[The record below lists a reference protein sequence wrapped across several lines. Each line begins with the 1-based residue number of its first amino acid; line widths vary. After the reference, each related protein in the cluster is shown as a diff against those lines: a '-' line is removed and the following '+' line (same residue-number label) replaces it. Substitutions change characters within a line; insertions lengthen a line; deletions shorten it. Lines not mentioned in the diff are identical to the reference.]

1 MNADP
6 LLPIAPARVKALVL
20 PVGRIRRS
28 RFLCFLER
36 LAAEHVVHL
45 RDISPDNRPN
55 RNMFSPLAFPDG
67 AIFYEFATHF
77 PHAAHLGLYPFDL
90 YREPMAIIAIA
101 DGSEMDSP
109 VLSERQSGGGRTTAE
124 RNIRSLYQELEELR
138 DQYPKVLVHQL
149 VVFDHV
155 EHQDEPIPIPEGI
168 VTVPPIQDCKR
179 TTMRTVM
186 CDISAVLLAE
196 MTMLAK
202 SFEAVPYVESP
213 GQTSTMRQNGMSW
226 NGGDTMR
233 RNSQISAP
241 TARSSSASA
250 SNRMSMPVLSK
261 SSGGGFG
268 SNSSTPARPST
279 PVGSALPTTAESEF
293 GSDPPTP
300 EQNARTSRSG
310 GGASDNSRSVSQDRV
325 SVQGFGWGGFNE
337 RWRSK
342 GKGRITI
349 VTGSLYLMA
358 GRWPDALKELIEGAT
373 VARSIND
380 HIWQGKALEMIVV
393 CLIMLGWAGVQFQV
407 PTICLPPPGEK
418 PSAHAATAAAMAAIE
433 AEKNADP
440 NQPKCWRS
448 LQSIL
453 PELVERIVG
462 LYSRISSEHLPPLP
476 LAEAI
481 IRLCKTTAALHIC
494 DGRLTVKTIELL
506 VTGKAPDKALTSS
519 PRLTVTPPRTQIMT
533 LLFKAFPSSQAELI
547 STVDRVVILTGIASV
562 LGVLGYQR
570 KKALAMRELVSVLV
584 GGLVEARTR
593 GAAEVGIHPAAG
605 LAALNGANGQTNG
618 AAALELEE
626 GDIEQGMDAF
636 LGLLLR
642 TYGVVGFD
650 MAAMISPGTEPSRD
664 DSDAAVVARIQKQAS
679 ARFYGI
685 SSMKLNILRACI
697 NFSEALPDFSG
708 VLRYSSD
715 LLRTAGSGLA
725 PGPRK
730 EDAAPII
737 SREEQ
742 VRLMTNILKT
752 SSLAE
757 RLGMGEIAAEFWD
770 EFLLR
775 GVKLEPLAPAR
786 APTEHKKSELVGAST
801 ARSSQDLDP
810 LIHNPFMKVP
820 DKAGADQGLV
830 AGESVMFK
838 LTLQNPYDL
847 EIELERVQLDADG
860 AAFESSVVSAFLGP
874 YRTQILRLS
883 GTPKAPGPLHI
894 TGAIIKVRGC
904 RERRFPIF
912 LEAWQ
917 PEDELKPKAIGLA
930 ALEHH
935 VRQPNPAST
944 APKIERL
951 SLNVIE
957 EQPIVVVKSTSLPQ
971 SSVMILE
978 GERQVFTATLHN
990 LSKTTAADFLLFSF
1004 QDSTQEPLQQALN
1017 RRDATPAELYEYELI
1032 LAKKQALR
1040 LRKAGGQ
1047 AGGGSSARRYIGP
1060 GEEATFE
1067 FEILGKPGLTSG
1079 VIQVDYAHL
1088 GVPPEELPQK
1098 FYTRQATLQLTITVN
1113 ASVELTRVDILPL
1126 HDGIPRRLLGCYG
1139 KKEHDGEGSD
1149 EVDKDAVAKPPLPAD
1164 EEHCLLLLD
1173 LRNSWPNNMHIELT
1187 TADGVKLDD
1196 TILPG
1201 NTWRVV
1207 VPFKRLYVD
1216 NPHEAVPALN
1226 PARQRQFVVSTTISP
1241 EAERASREAFWYR
1254 DRILKRLGAKW
1265 RTGSASSYGGGSI
1278 NTVNGR
1284 TGDVELRNLRLTPRM
1299 IEAVKVDEVGI
1310 ELWVTQQGRDC
1321 SNGDADTDGSQSGGG
1336 GGGNRKNDV
1345 FVDELA
1351 QLRARVTNR
1360 TAKPIYPTIRLMPAL
1375 CHRSLNVALDFTRK
1389 LAWNGTLQRTL
1400 PLLPGGESAEV
1411 AIGVTALCRGEF
1423 EITASVE
1430 ETKLWRPAA
1439 SEKEEGDEAKKK
1451 KKKAEEEDGGGMPVG
1466 PGAGPRPRSD
1476 TQTLMDAVLGATERR
1491 IWHTRRPCYV
1501 VVRERE

>member
-1 MNADP
+1 
-6 LLPIAPARVKALVL
+6 
-20 PVGRIRRS
+20 
-28 RFLCFLER
+28 
-36 LAAEHVVHL
+36 
-45 RDISPDNRPN
+45 
-55 RNMFSPLAFPDG
+55 MFSPLAFPDG
-67 AIFYEFATHF
+67 AIFYELATHF
-77 PHAAHLGLYPFDL
+77 PHASHLGLYPFDL
-90 YREPMAIIAIA
+90 YREPMVIIAIA
-101 DGSEMDSP
+101 DGSEIDNSP
-109 VLSERQSGGGRTTAE
+109 VLSKRQSGGGRTTAE

-138 DQYPKVLVHQL
+138 DQFPKALVHRL

-155 EHQDEPIPIPEGI
+155 EHQDESIPIPEGI
-168 VTVPPIQDCKR
+168 VTVPPIQECKR

-186 CDISAVLLAE
+186 CDISSVLLAE
-196 MTMLAK
+196 MTALAK
-202 SFEAVPYVESP
+202 SFEALPYVDSP
-213 GQTSTMRQNGMSW
+213 GQTSTVRQHNGVAWS
-226 NGGDTMR
+226 GDDATR
-233 RNSQISAP
+233 RSSQISAP
-241 TARSSSASA
+241 GARSSSASA
-250 SNRMSMPVLSK
+250 SNRMSMPVLPKGSI
-261 SSGGGFG
+261 GAFG
-268 SNSSTPARPST
+268 SSSSTPARPST
-279 PVGSALPTTAESEF
+279 PVGSALSTTAESDF

-300 EQNARTSRSG
+300 EQHAHPARPG
-310 GGASDNSRSVSQDRV
+310 GGPSDNSRSVSQERV
-325 SVQGFGWGGFNE
+325 SVQGFGSGGFNE
-337 RWRSK
+337 RWRNK
-342 GKGRITI
+342 GKCRVTI
-349 VTGSLYLMA
+349 VTGSLYLLA
-358 GRWPDALKELIEGAT
+358 GRWPDALKELVDGAT

-380 HIWQGKALEMIVV
+380 HIWHGKALEMIAIS
-393 CLIMLGWAGVQFQV
+393 LILLGWAGVQFQV

-440 NQPKCWRS
+440 NQPKCLRN

-453 PELVERIVG
+453 PDLVERIVA
-462 LYSRISSEHLPPLP
+462 LYSRISAEHLPPLP

-481 IRLCKTTAALHIC
+481 IRFCKITSALHVC
-494 DGRLTVKTIELL
+494 EGRLTAKTLELI
-506 VTGKAPDKALTSS
+506 VTGSAPDKALTSS
-519 PRLTVTPPRTQIMT
+519 PRLTVSPPRTQVLT
-533 LLFKAFPSSQAELI
+533 LLFKAFPSSQTELL

-570 KKALAMRELVSVLV
+570 KKAMVIRELVSVLI

-605 LAALNGANGQTNG
+605 LAALNGANGQTTG
-618 AAALELEE
+618 AAALELGEE
-626 GDIEQGMDAF
+626 DIEQGMDAF

-685 SSMKLNILRACI
+685 SAMKLNVLRACI
-697 NFSEALPDFSG
+697 SFSEALPDFNG

-757 RLGMGEIAAEFWD
+757 RLGMGQLGAEFWD

-786 APTEHKKSELVGAST
+786 APAEHKKSELVGAST

-810 LIHNPFMKVP
+810 LIHNPFLKPP
-820 DKAGADQGLV
+820 DKAGADQALV

-847 EIELERVQLDADG
+847 EIELERVQLDTEG
-860 AAFESSVVSAFLGP
+860 AEFESSVVSAFLGP

-883 GTPKAPGPLHI
+883 GTPKAPGPLHV

-912 LEAWQ
+912 PEAWQ
-917 PEDELKPKAIGLA
+917 PEDEPKPKATGLA
-930 ALEHH
+930 ALESR
-935 VRQPNPAST
+935 VRQPTPASV
-944 APKIERL
+944 APKVERV

-978 GERQVFTATLHN
+978 GERQVFTVTLQN

-1004 QDSTQEPLQQALN
+1004 QDSTQEPLQQALGK
-1017 RRDATPAELYEYELI
+1017 RDATPAELYEYELI

-1040 LRKAGGQ
+1040 LRNMEGQ
-1047 AGGGSSARRYIGP
+1047 AGSSSSSARRYIGP
-1060 GEEATFE
+1060 GNEATFE

-1098 FYTRQATLQLTITVN
+1098 FYTRQAMLQLTITVN

-1126 HDGIPRRLLGCYG
+1126 HDGVPRGLLRSCT
-1139 KKEHDGEGSD
+1139 KDDASD
-1149 EVDKDAVAKPPLPAD
+1149 TDKDKDNDTAAARPSLPAE

-1173 LRNSWPNNMHIELT
+1173 LRNSWPSYMHVELT

-1201 NTWRVV
+1201 NTWRMV
-1207 VPFKRLYVD
+1207 VPFRRLYID
-1216 NPHEAVPALN
+1216 NPHEAIPALN

-1254 DRILKRLGAKW
+1254 ERILERLGAKW
-1265 RTGSASSYGGGSI
+1265 RTGPALPDSRGGGGGGGIGTPSI
-1278 NTVNGR
+1278 R
-1284 TGDVELRNLRLTPRM
+1284 SGDVELRNMRLTPRM

-1310 ELWVTQQGRDC
+1310 ELWVTQQG
-1321 SNGDADTDGSQSGGG
+1321 SSSDADTDTNSSSS
-1336 GGGNRKNDV
+1336 RRNDV

-1360 TAKPIYPTIRLMPAL
+1360 TTKPIYPTIRLMPAL
-1375 CHRSLNVALDFTRK
+1375 CHRPLNVALDFTRK

-1400 PLLPGGESAEV
+1400 ALLPGGGSAEV

-1430 ETKLWRPAA
+1430 ETRLWRPTA
-1439 SEKEEGDEAKKK
+1439 EEEG
-1451 KKKAEEEDGGGMPVG
+1451 KKKAEQEKEKDEEEGQEEGTAGEVPVG
-1466 PGAGPRPRSD
+1466 PGAGPLPRSD
-1476 TQTLMDAVLGATERR
+1476 TQVLMDAVLGARERR